1 MGLAAKE
8 ECKESEMGKKLLPVL
23 QHRVCKKLT
32 DDLQLQYGSLDSAL
46 LCVQASLQ
54 RETNKQALGAGLLS
68 DDPLRLIT
76 ANNET
81 ARLNQGN

>member
-32 DDLQLQYGSLDSAL
+32 DDLQLQMSGSLDSAL
-46 LCVQASLQ
+46 LCVEALLSLQ

-68 DDPLRLIT
+68 DDPL
-76 ANNET
+76 
-81 ARLNQGN
+81 

>member
-32 DDLQLQYGSLDSAL
+32 DDLQLQMSGSLDSAL
-46 LCVQASLQ
+46 LCVQALLSLQ
-54 RETNKQALGAGLLS
+54 RETNKQALGAGFLS
-68 DDPLRLIT
+68 DDPL
-76 ANNET
+76 
-81 ARLNQGN
+81 

>member
-32 DDLQLQYGSLDSAL
+32 DDLQLQMSGSLDSAL
-46 LCVQASLQ
+46 LCVQALLSLQ
-54 RETNKQALGAGLLS
+54 RETNKQVLGAGLLS
-68 DDPLRLIT
+68 DDPL
-76 ANNET
+76 
-81 ARLNQGN
+81 

>member
-32 DDLQLQYGSLDSAL
+32 DDLQLQMSGSLDSAL
-46 LCVQASLQ
+46 LRVQALLSLQ

-68 DDPLRLIT
+68 DDPL
-76 ANNET
+76 
-81 ARLNQGN
+81 

>member
-23 QHRVCKKLT
+23 QHHVCKKLT
-32 DDLQLQYGSLDSAL
+32 DDLQLQMSGSLDSAL
-46 LCVQASLQ
+46 LCVQALLSLQ

-68 DDPLRLIT
+68 DDPL
-76 ANNET
+76 
-81 ARLNQGN
+81 

>member
-32 DDLQLQYGSLDSAL
+32 DDLQLQMSGSLDSAL
-46 LCVQASLQ
+46 LCVQALLFLQ

-68 DDPLRLIT
+68 DDPL
-76 ANNET
+76 
-81 ARLNQGN
+81 

>member
-1 MGLAAKE
+1 MGLTAKE

-32 DDLQLQYGSLDSAL
+32 DDLQLQMSGSLDSAL
-46 LCVQASLQ
+46 LCVQALLSLQ

-68 DDPLRLIT
+68 DDPL
-76 ANNET
+76 
-81 ARLNQGN
+81 

>member
-32 DDLQLQYGSLDSAL
+32 DDLQLQMSGSLDFAL
-46 LCVQASLQ
+46 LCVQALLSLQ

-68 DDPLRLIT
+68 DDPL
-76 ANNET
+76 
-81 ARLNQGN
+81 

>member
-1 MGLAAKE
+1 MGFAAKE

-32 DDLQLQYGSLDSAL
+32 DDLQLQMSGSLDSAL
-46 LCVQASLQ
+46 LCVQALLSLQ

-68 DDPLRLIT
+68 DDPL
-76 ANNET
+76 
-81 ARLNQGN
+81 

>member
-32 DDLQLQYGSLDSAL
+32 DDLQLQMSGSLDSAL
-46 LCVQASLQ
+46 LCVQALLSLQ

-68 DDPLRLIT
+68 DDPL
-76 ANNET
+76 
-81 ARLNQGN
+81 

>member
-8 ECKESEMGKKLLPVL
+8 ECKESEMGKKLLAVL

-32 DDLQLQYGSLDSAL
+32 DDLQLQMSGSLDSAL
-46 LCVQASLQ
+46 LCVQALLSLQ

-68 DDPLRLIT
+68 DDPL
-76 ANNET
+76 
-81 ARLNQGN
+81 

>member
-32 DDLQLQYGSLDSAL
+32 DDLQLQMSGSLDSAL
-46 LCVQASLQ
+46 LCVQALLSLQ
-54 RETNKQALGAGLLS
+54 KETNKQALGAGLLS
-68 DDPLRLIT
+68 DDPL
-76 ANNET
+76 
-81 ARLNQGN
+81 